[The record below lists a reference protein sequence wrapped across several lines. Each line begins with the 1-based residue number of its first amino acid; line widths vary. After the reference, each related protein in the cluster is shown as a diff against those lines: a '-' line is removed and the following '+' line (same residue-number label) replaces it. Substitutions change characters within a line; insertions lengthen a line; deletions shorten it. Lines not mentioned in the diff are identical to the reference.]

1 MAWSDYIYLAPLALC
16 AAALFALVVRTA
28 PRLCAP
34 SRTMTRDE
42 ALVLSL
48 VTALG
53 LAVIYGRFYLGETLF
68 AYSDVG
74 SDTLEQYVP
83 YYLNMLD
90 SVRDGSLGAWNFEY
104 GLGTSFMSYQ
114 SWTLDPFNLVL
125 VPLGLLLGDAHL
137 AIALVVVQSL
147 KIVAC
152 AFVADRLLS
161 FYCETPLARLVGAS
175 LLSFGG
181 YLVLWGQH
189 YWIGSIYVMALV
201 VLLLLELL
209 REKWTVPRFAGLA
222 LGTAVSIV
230 MSTYSGFMIML
241 FAAIYAALRTLHFAA
256 GRGVA
261 GFARMYGALA
271 LPVVC
276 GILMAMVTLVPYAM
290 LMLGDSSRVTG
301 GGESALSRAVEYAT
315 SFAPASWVPV
325 VLSRLLGSSLI
336 SSGEPIPDAVMAPTE
351 QFPYVNVY
359 EIITL
364 GGCFHGRTFGALAA
378 TGRESLSDGFTPL
391 PEGFK
396 QVPANDLAALEAAI
410 TPATA
415 AVLVE
420 VVQGEG
426 GIVPLP
432 GDYLRGVEALC
443 RKHDI
448 LFICDEV
455 QAGLCRT
462 GTFWAFQQHG
472 LTPDAI
478 SMAKSLAN
486 GLPMGAML
494 ATDEMA
500 KGFEAG
506 SHATTFGGGAL
517 ASGVAAKCV
526 EIMLRDKLA
535 DRAAELGKHV
545 MDRVR
550 AIQDKLPGTVREV
563 RGLGLMIGIEL
574 AVDAAAVW
582 RELIARGFIC
592 NLSHGV
598 TLRLL
603 PALTIDKAD
612 LDAFIDTLE
621 DILRTAK

>member
-261 GFARMYGALA
+261 GVG
-271 LPVVC
+271 
-276 GILMAMVTLVPYAM
+276 
-290 LMLGDSSRVTG
+290 RVDG
-301 GGESALSRAVEYAT
+301 PRRWCA
-315 SFAPASWVPV
+315 
-325 VLSRLLGSSLI
+325 
-336 SSGEPIPDAVMAPTE
+336 
-351 QFPYVNVY
+351 
-359 EIITL
+359 
-364 GGCFHGRTFGALAA
+364 
-378 TGRESLSDGFTPL
+378 ESL
-391 PEGFK
+391 
-396 QVPANDLAALEAAI
+396 
-410 TPATA
+410 
-415 AVLVE
+415 
-420 VVQGEG
+420 
-426 GIVPLP
+426 
-432 GDYLRGVEALC
+432 
-443 RKHDI
+443 
-448 LFICDEV
+448 
-455 QAGLCRT
+455 
-462 GTFWAFQQHG
+462 
-472 LTPDAI
+472 
-478 SMAKSLAN
+478 
-486 GLPMGAML
+486 
-494 ATDEMA
+494 
-500 KGFEAG
+500 
-506 SHATTFGGGAL
+506 
-517 ASGVAAKCV
+517 
-526 EIMLRDKLA
+526 
-535 DRAAELGKHV
+535 
-545 MDRVR
+545 
-550 AIQDKLPGTVREV
+550 
-563 RGLGLMIGIEL
+563 
-574 AVDAAAVW
+574 W
-582 RELIARGFIC
+582 RW
-592 NLSHGV
+592 
-598 TLRLL
+598 
-603 PALTIDKAD
+603 
-612 LDAFIDTLE
+612 
-621 DILRTAK
+621 

>member
-1 MAWSDYIYLAPLALC
+1 MSKIPTLTPEQRQNLVITDMRFCDIDGMPKRCTLIKIYTNVEGLVGYGEVRD
-16 AAALFALVVRTA
+16 AATKTYAAM
-28 PRLCAP
+28 CK
-34 SRTMTRDE
+34 SR
-42 ALVLSL
+42 
-48 VTALG
+48 
-53 LAVIYGRFYLGETLF
+53 ILGENPCNVDKIFRRIKQFGGHSRQGGGVSGIEVALMDLAGK
-68 AYSDVG
+68 AYG
-74 SDTLEQYVP
+74 VP
-83 YYLNMLD
+83 C
-90 SVRDGSLGAWNFEY
+90 
-104 GLGTSFMSYQ
+104 YQ
-114 SWTLDPFNLVL
+114 
-125 VPLGLLLGDAHL
+125 LLGGKFRD
-137 AIALVVVQSL
+137 
-147 KIVAC
+147 KIRV
-152 AFVADRLLS
+152 
-161 FYCETPLARLVGAS
+161 YCDTDVEGKHTG
-175 LLSFGG
+175 
-181 YLVLWGQH
+181 H
-189 YWIGSIYVMALV
+189 DM
-201 VLLLLELL
+201 
-209 REKWTVPRFAGLA
+209 GLA
-222 LGTAVSIV
+222 LKAR
-230 MSTYSGFMIML
+230 ME
-241 FAAIYAALRTLHFAA
+241 
-256 GRGVA
+256 A
-261 GFARMYGALA
+261 GFTFLKMDLGIGLLIDEPGTLTAPLGFLEELKTYGKHSVNAPHGSMDYSQMTKKSYEVNTVAHPFTGIHLTEKGLDMLENYVKEVRSVIGYEIPLSIDHFGHIGVEDCIKLARRYMRK
-271 LPVVC
+271 VKQ
-276 GILMAMVTLVPYAM
+276 
-290 LMLGDSSRVTG
+290 R
-301 GGESALSRAVEYAT
+301 
-315 SFAPASWVPV
+315 
-325 VLSRLLGSSLI
+325 
-336 SSGEPIPDAVMAPTE
+336 DA
-351 QFPYVNVY
+351 Y